1 VAGCAVV
8 FSIHF
13 VRDFTEIFTADTAA
27 PSGYFLLGEIFLE
40 ALYVLVFFGKNKDF
54 IITKNVCIKTTNL
67 RSPISLVDLL
77 TMLIF
82 IFSDHAGRCGW

>member
-27 PSGYFLLGEIFLE
+27 PNGDFLLGEIFLE
-40 ALYVLVFFGKNKDF
+40 ALYVLVVFWKK
-54 IITKNVCIKTTNL
+54 
-67 RSPISLVDLL
+67 
-77 TMLIF
+77 
-82 IFSDHAGRCGW
+82 